1 MFKRSIN
8 FPQIYQSL
16 TPGKTIVISFLS
28 NNVISSMKCL
38 WRQQIRT
45 TSWSNVHNVHEIC
58 LKKKIIRCDVH
69 LDRQYT
75 GFGNYVEQFDVCN
88 ARVLK

>member
-8 FPQIYQSL
+8 YPQIYQSL

-58 LKKKIIRCDVH
+58 LKKKKS
-69 LDRQYT
+69 
-75 GFGNYVEQFDVCN
+75 YVVMYISIDSTQALVITLSNLTSAMQEF
-88 ARVLK
+88 